1 MIFFVNKL
9 TLFFFFGI
17 LISSCVDLKAK
28 KGHLKFSIKEGIT
41 AQETQRTIPIGSNFE
56 SLYENL
62 IKKSCLDCHH
72 SDFGVVSFESKEE
85 FIDNAENI
93 KFYIEFGC
101 DFGTCMPPVDEQGK
115 PVRPIPSTELIT
127 SLGEWIDN
135 GYEDLEVEVK

>member
-1 MIFFVNKL
+1 MIYFVNKL

-41 AQETQRTIPIGSNFE
+41 AQETQRTIPI
-56 SLYENL
+56 
-62 IKKSCLDCHH
+62 
-72 SDFGVVSFESKEE
+72 
-85 FIDNAENI
+85 IDNAENI

-101 DFGTCMPPVDEQGK
+101 DFGTCMPPLDEQGK